1 MVPIDVVA
9 TCHLGTRGA
18 AAREEESE
26 QAAHTDSEPAAHT
39 QGGERRAGE
48 GNATSVVTSAW
59 AVVILCRTA
68 ADDGRDRIVFDLQ
81 RDAVRNML
89 RALCK
94 KRAAIEIDEA
104 TR

>member
-1 MVPIDVVA
+1 MV
-9 TCHLGTRGA
+9 TG
-18 AAREEESE
+18 
-26 QAAHTDSEPAAHT
+26 
-39 QGGERRAGE
+39 
-48 GNATSVVTSAW
+48 AW

-68 ADDGRDRIVFDLQ
+68 ADDGRDRLVFDLQ